1 MTNGN
6 VKINGFDI
14 EKNFE
19 KAIEK
24 VGTIVENPDLYMYLT
39 GLENLKIIKNMYKD
53 IDEKRIE
60 EVVKLVK
67 LEERINDKVS
77 KYSLGMR
84 QRLGIAQAILH
95 KPNILILDEPT
106 NGLDPE
112 GIKELRDLL
121 KKMAKEENMGVLISS
136 HNLAELESF
145 CNKITII
152 QNGQLIDNSNL
163 EEVKTIRKSYIIELD
178 NLEKLET
185 ILNFSFEKLN
195 DYEIKVNIDKEDV
208 PQMVEDLVSNGK
220 KIYKVVEETVSLEDA
235 FLKKTGGNIIG

>member
-1 MTNGN
+1 
-6 VKINGFDI
+6 
-14 EKNFE
+14 
-19 KAIEK
+19 
-24 VGTIVENPDLYMYLT
+24 MYLT

-152 QNGQLIDNSNL
+152 QNGQIIDNSNL

-185 ILNFSFEKLN
+185 ILNFSF